1 MDAVTAAVLADAAF
15 DAVGEATKF
24 STRRYREKIEQLRQ
38 TGELTPGKESRAM
51 KSKERSPAFW
61 MAEAARTQASAETMK
76 NPLAKTGMEH
86 IAECYESFAKRA
98 ENSLAKDA
106 RCSVGRNRWTPLC
119 RGVACGRRVSRWHG
133 RPADGPLC
141 PTAACFVRR
150 TLYKEGP
157 LRPLRS
163 SC

>member
-38 TGELTPGKESRAM
+38 TGELTPGKQSRAM
-51 KSKERSPAFW
+51 ESKERSPAFW

-98 ENSLAKDA
+98 EKQP
-106 RCSVGRNRWTPLC
+106 RQGRAVQ
-119 RGVACGRRVSRWHG
+119 RGAQPMDTVVSGSRV
-133 RPADGPLC
+133 RPKG
-141 PTAACFVRR
+141 
-150 TLYKEGP
+150 
-157 LRPLRS
+157 
-163 SC
+163 